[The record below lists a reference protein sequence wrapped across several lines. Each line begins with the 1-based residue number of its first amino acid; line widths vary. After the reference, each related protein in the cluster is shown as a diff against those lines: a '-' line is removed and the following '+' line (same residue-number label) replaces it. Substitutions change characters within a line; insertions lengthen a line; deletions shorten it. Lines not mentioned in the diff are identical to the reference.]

1 MGQGYVRFKAHL
13 APARFNSVNP
23 PFSDEAIANDEAVLT
38 ARD

>member
-13 APARFNSVNP
+13 ALRALTALIDL
-23 PFSDEAIANDEAVLT
+23 FSEEVIGNDEAVLT